1 MYLILCRKTKKL
13 TTYTFLLEDDCIA
26 ISALLESLD
35 QNLDDNDTSGS
46 GMMMVENSSIHSE
59 DIDVDQSTLLSSPRP
74 CAFIAPPPPSEPP
87 PDDTEPVNYNMIMNG
102 RVDTVDVGVETSDD
116 SASYDPVSTRSSTE
130 SPVSSKYFIL
140 ILIVRKLL
148 FYLPILSSHSVFRI

>member
-1 MYLILCRKTKKL
+1 VL
-13 TTYTFLLEDDCIA
+13 D
-26 ISALLESLD
+26 SLD

-59 DIDVDQSTLLSSPRP
+59 DIDVDLNQSAFLSPPRP
-74 CAFIAPPPPSEPP
+74 CAFIAPPPPLEPP
-87 PDDTEPVNYNMIMNG
+87 PDDTEPVDYNMIMNG

-130 SPVSSKYFIL
+130 SPVSSKYFIF
-140 ILIVRKLL
+140 IFNSQKIA
-148 FYLPILSSHSVFRI
+148 FLPPHFEQA